1 MKEKNYQ
8 TIFNHWL
15 KNVYKKTGAFEL
27 KLTKTNS
34 LPFISVVPH
43 QIEALKAASDRGLV
57 YKIPD
62 AGYQNP
68 FDCFSM
74 FGVPAFVVIKY
85 PLSFEMITIDNFIYE
100 RDRSKRKSLTYER
113 AQAISNISIKI

>member
-27 KLTKTNS
+27 KLTKSNS
-34 LPFISVVPH
+34 FPFSQVVPH
-43 QIEALKAASDRGLV
+43 QIDALLAAANGGLV

-85 PLSFEMITIDNFIYE
+85 PKSFEMITIDNFIFE
-100 RDRSKRKSLTYER
+100 RDRSKRKSLTYDR
-113 AQAISNISIKI
+113 AIAISSISIKL